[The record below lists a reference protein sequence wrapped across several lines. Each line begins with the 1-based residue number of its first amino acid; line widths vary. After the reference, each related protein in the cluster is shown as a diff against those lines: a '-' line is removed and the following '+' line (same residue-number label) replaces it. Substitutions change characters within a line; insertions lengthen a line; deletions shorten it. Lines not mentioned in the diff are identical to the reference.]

1 MTPKYKI
8 FGRNKGRKKNFIMNK
23 FFFKN
28 SLINLEKDLNKKNIN
43 ILDIGSGSGE
53 NSIFLALKY
62 PSTKIIACEVFQDG
76 NINLCNQL
84 YKKKIDNVKIYQNNV
99 LKLFDEIKVEKYFDS
114 IWILFPDP
122 WPKKRH
128 HKRRLINS
136 SFFRKIYPLMKSK
149 GKIYLSTD
157 SKSYLASIMQ
167 SIYEVRSI
175 FDWKNDIPTKW
186 QYNLDFLPDT
196 KFFKKANNL
205 QRSAFF
211 IDLEK
216 I

>member
-1 MTPKYKI
+1 
-8 FGRNKGRKKNFIMNK
+8 
-23 FFFKN
+23 
-28 SLINLEKDLNKKNIN
+28 
-43 ILDIGSGSGE
+43 
-53 NSIFLALKY
+53 
-62 PSTKIIACEVFQDG
+62 
-76 NINLCNQL
+76 
-84 YKKKIDNVKIYQNNV
+84 
-99 LKLFDEIKVEKYFDS
+99 
-114 IWILFPDP
+114 
-122 WPKKRH
+122 
-128 HKRRLINS
+128 
-136 SFFRKIYPLMKSK
+136 MKSK

-175 FDWKNDIPTKW
+175 FDWKNDIPNKW